1 MTEQILKKRVDN
13 IEEFLKQQ
21 EQTAGLEGFRD
32 VQMKLENDSEK
43 TSNIDDKK
51 SQTLEEITSI
61 ISTIAM
67 KLEGMKKK
75 LKPMVGNS
83 SFYSLFFSNN
93 FNILHI

>member
-83 SFYSLFFSNN
+83 SFYSLFF
-93 FNILHI
+93 FKQL